1 VTHINPSEPN
11 QQERLVLYTPLS
23 VFDEKHI
30 STHCSVSQLAT
41 LAQQPCLAP
50 FDAEILRFFKQLSK
64 SLLTTHI
71 PELSALGYWLRASN
85 LKRWQQTVSQRSD
98 LSSQTLALGTVL
110 HFAPAN
116 VDTMFVYSWACAL
129 LMGNSNIVRLSAQDS
144 PLKQQLLH
152 AINALYELPEFAD
165 IAKRNAFIT
174 YEHNQQQSQQHSQ
187 QNSQQDITAALSAL
201 ADGRV
206 IWGGDDTVN
215 QIRAIAAKPRSR
227 DIAFADRYS
236 VAVVS
241 GEAFSDTTSALPVAE
256 RLWRDIQPYSQMAC
270 SSPRTLFFMGDDTQL
285 GYLLQALEQVQG
297 VPDQNSSDKSI
308 TRQNDHLIA
317 AQLALATGAAQQVT
331 QNRAITAVSVLQF
344 NEAIAN
350 NLYQWHVGDG
360 LLYVTR
366 IGKLDELPRNINAH
380 CQTISYAGMEVQE
393 IIKAFDTAPITQIDR
408 IVPLGQALDFSPVWD
423 GYDLFNQLSRQV
435 LFL

>member
-1 VTHINPSEPN
+1 MTHINPSDPD
-11 QQERLVLYTPLS
+11 QQERLVLYTPHSL
-23 VFDEKHI
+23 FDEKHMA
-30 STHCSVSQLAT
+30 TYCSVSQLAA

-50 FDAEILRFFKQLSK
+50 FDAVILQFFKQLSK
-64 SLLTTHI
+64 SLLTTHV

-85 LKRWQQTVSQRSD
+85 LKRWQQALSQRADST
-98 LSSQTLALGTVL
+98 SQTLALGTVL

-152 AINALYELPEFAD
+152 AINALYAQPEFAD

-174 YEHNQQQSQQHSQ
+174 YEHH
-187 QNSQQDITAALSAL
+187 QQDSQYITAVLSAL

-236 VAVVS
+236 VAVIS
-241 GEAFSDTTSALPVAE
+241 GDAFSDTTSALPVAE

-285 GYLLQALEQVQG
+285 GYLLQALEQLQVQG
-297 VPDQNSSDKSI
+297 AQDQNSSDKSI

-331 QNRAITAVSVLQF
+331 QNRAITTVSVPQF

-366 IGKLDELPRNINAH
+366 IRQLDELPRNINAH
-380 CQTISYAGMEVQE
+380 CQTISYAGVEVQE
-393 IIKAFDTAPITQIDR
+393 IIKAFHTTPITQVDR

-435 LFL
+435 VFL